1 MTESLGLEKRARQA
15 SSTLSLQG
23 SAMPYGCFRGIRIL
37 PSPLSPG
44 LLNLFPVFRNPY
56 ISAAYLTPTSCPSQ
70 LSHQKDK
77 QPSRTCLIYSQ
88 PLSFLWTQPQDR
100 QLGSRSRGEIRK
112 LAPFSFQATSGHW
125 KSNHQQS
132 IQGTFE
138 TALICPLLPLTFSLY
153 VSLNPSLPLS
163 LLLVPRWLG
172 GDLHFQPNPLTPLR
186 AIIPE

>member
-1 MTESLGLEKRARQA
+1 MPPWPPSAPSCGHNPQPLVTESLGLEKRARQA
-15 SSTLSLQG
+15 SCTLSLQG

-70 LSHQKDK
+70 LRHQKDK

-100 QLGSRSRGEIRK
+100 QLGSRSRGETRK
-112 LAPFSFQATSGHW
+112 LAPSFIPGHLGTL
-125 KSNHQQS
+125 KIQS
-132 IQGTFE
+132 
-138 TALICPLLPLTFSLY
+138 
-153 VSLNPSLPLS
+153 PSIH
-163 LLLVPRWLG
+163 PR
-172 GDLHFQPNPLTPLR
+172 HF
-186 AIIPE
+186 